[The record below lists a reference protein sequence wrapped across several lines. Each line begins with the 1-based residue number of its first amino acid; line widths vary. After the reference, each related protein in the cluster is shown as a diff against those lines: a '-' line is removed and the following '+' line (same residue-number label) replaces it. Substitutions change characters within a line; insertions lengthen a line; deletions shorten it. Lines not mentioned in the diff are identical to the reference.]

1 LIGITIALKGGY
13 SMIEEAKQTAKH
25 QAQGAANEALF
36 LSGSLALDLVNTEM
50 IVRGKKRDV
59 LSSPEALAR
68 WWEEARKQH
77 PDSAEVKGVGEP
89 IAWNSELL
97 DAVKM
102 LRMTLRTLSTHLVEQ
117 HAVEEGDLE
126 LLNGVLALG
135 YPSLERTAQGNVRL
149 VTRLGDE
156 QKGQVLLP
164 IALSAV
170 RLFTQFDWQRLHR
183 CKNDRCILFFYDTT
197 KSGTR
202 HWCCPGCMNRF
213 RSIQHYKVTK
223 KPAPLH

>member
-1 LIGITIALKGGY
+1 
-13 SMIEEAKQTAKH
+13 MIEETKKTATH
-25 QAQGAANEALF
+25 QAQVAANEALF

-59 LSSPEALAR
+59 LSSPDALAR

-77 PDSAEVKGVGEP
+77 PDSVEVKGVVEP

-97 DAVKM
+97 DAVKT
-102 LRMTLRTLSTHLVEQ
+102 LRMTVRTLSTHVVEL

-126 LLNGVLALG
+126 LLNGVLARG
-135 YPSLERTAQGNVRL
+135 YPFLERTAQGNVRL
-149 VTRLGDE
+149 VTRPGDE

-164 IALSAV
+164 ITLSASH
-170 RLFTQFDWQRLHR
+170 LFTESDWQRLHR

-202 HWCCPGCMNRF
+202 HWCSPGCMNRF
-213 RSIQHYKVTK
+213 RSIHHYKVTK
-223 KPAPLH
+223 KQAALL

>member
-1 LIGITIALKGGY
+1 
-13 SMIEEAKQTAKH
+13 MIEEANNTTTH

-59 LSSPEALAR
+59 LSSPDALAR
-68 WWEEARKQH
+68 WWEEACKQH
-77 PDSAEVKGVGEP
+77 LDSAEVKGVGEP

-97 DAVKM
+97 DAVKT
-102 LRMTLRTLSTHLVEQ
+102 LRMAVRTLFTHVVEQ
-117 HAVEEGDLE
+117 HAVEEGELE
-126 LLNGVLALG
+126 VLNRVLARG
-135 YPSLERTAQGNVRL
+135 YPFLERTAQGRVRL
-149 VTRLGDE
+149 VTRSGDE

-164 IALSAV
+164 IALSALH
-170 RLFTQFDWQRLHR
+170 LFTESDWQRLHR

-202 HWCCPGCMNRF
+202 HWCSPGCMNRF
-213 RSIQHYKVTK
+213 RSIHHYKATK
-223 KPAPLH
+223 KQASLH